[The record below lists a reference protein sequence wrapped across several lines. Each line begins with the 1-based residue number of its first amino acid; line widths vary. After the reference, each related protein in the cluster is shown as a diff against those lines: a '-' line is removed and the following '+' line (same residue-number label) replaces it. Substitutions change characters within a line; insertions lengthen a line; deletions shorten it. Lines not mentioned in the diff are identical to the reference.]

1 MSFEEKNKFDVFEV
15 EVWEEEEEQEIPQS
29 EIHHSE
35 IHHNLNESHKDQQ
48 ALQSRTTHQRR
59 QRRVKRKKTKEKKYN
74 WAFFLA
80 SLFIGLGVTATFDAP
95 FGLFAGLG
103 IGFLFFVDPIYEKVM
118 QRLNDM

>member
-1 MSFEEKNKFDVFEV
+1 MSFQEKNKFDVFEV
-15 EVWEEEEEQEIPQS
+15 EVWEEEEEQDIPQS
-29 EIHHSE
+29 EIHN
-35 IHHNLNESHKDQQ
+35 NLNESQKDQQ

-59 QRRVKRKKTKEKKYN
+59 QRRVKRKTKEKKYN